1 MLSQKAQVL
10 AHLTEQDSITSW
22 EAIQLYKATRLSAII
37 FDLKEDGHEI
47 VMTRETSDDEKNGGV
62 NTLLTVNWNKVKDNG

>member
-22 EAIQLYKATRLSAII
+22 EAIQLYKATHYQQS
-37 FDLKEDGHEI
+37 F
-47 VMTRETSDDEKNGGV
+47 
-62 NTLLTVNWNKVKDNG
+62 LT